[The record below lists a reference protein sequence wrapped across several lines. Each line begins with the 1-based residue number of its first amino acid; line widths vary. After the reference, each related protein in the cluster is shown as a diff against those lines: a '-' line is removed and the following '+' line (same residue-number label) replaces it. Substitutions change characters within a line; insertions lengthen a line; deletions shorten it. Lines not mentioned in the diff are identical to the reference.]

1 MSGVRWFATREVYIV
16 TLKYLCGVHLSQL
29 IKQYPGT
36 QWRIYELDNTPRT
49 AIFHNIAHFR
59 CRAFLAETAS
69 ELDAVIDEVNSYL
82 QELPYPLRWDDTIK
96 KCNDLS
102 VKRSRL
108 LRILQGHLKYF
119 IGFIERYFPVVVPKG
134 YLRKV
139 FVGEHS
145 IGMLD
150 VARCIALQEV
160 LPGGYVE
167 MEPSQVKSW
176 STDTDV
182 MNSIYA
188 SSADSI
194 NWPDS
199 VLSDWYCT
207 LKSSGNGRDL
217 RVVVLVDGENIHPMD
232 FLFFV
237 KYQLRV
243 SPGTKIECVVFAAED
258 NALHWQFVQC
268 HLETP
273 LEVKVVKR
281 LVETKSLMDF
291 SIYTEVSMRY
301 FRDEQRDFVIM
312 SSDSDYSPLYSAYK
326 EATFRF
332 VCHYGHTAKV
342 WVQRMKEDG
351 IDTYWLDESVQ
362 LHNISVFNV
371 QYLVWR
377 AREFTGDIFRD
388 DDWVTFLNRIGWKTP
403 SSAAT
408 RARYILINVAQSGI
422 RRKEVLI

>member
-1 MSGVRWFATREVYIV
+1 MSGVRWFSTREVYTV
-16 TLKYLCGVHLSQL
+16 TLKYLCGVDVHRLV
-29 IKQYPGT
+29 KQYPGT
-36 QWRIYELDNTPRT
+36 QWRVYELDNTQKT

-59 CRAFLAETAS
+59 CRAFLAETLT
-69 ELDAVIDEVNSYL
+69 ELDVIVDEVNNYL
-82 QELPYPLRWDDTIK
+82 ETLSYPLRRDKAIK
-96 KCNDLS
+96 ECSELS
-102 VKRSRL
+102 VRRSRL
-108 LRILQGHLKYF
+108 LRLLQGYLKYF
-119 IGFIERYFPVVVPKG
+119 IGFIFQYFPVVVPRE

-139 FVGEHS
+139 LVGEHS
-145 IGMLD
+145 IGLLD
-150 VARCIALQEV
+150 VSRCVALQEV

-167 MEPSQVKSW
+167 MEPSLVQEW
-176 STDTDV
+176 STDANV
-182 MNSIYA
+182 MNSIYM
-188 SSADSI
+188 SSAYTISWPGSI
-194 NWPDS
+194 LP
-199 VLSDWYCT
+199 DWYCS

-217 RVVVLVDGENIHPMD
+217 RVVVLVDGENVHPID

-243 SPGTKIECVVFAAED
+243 SSGTKIECVVFAAED
-258 NALHWQFVQC
+258 NALHWKFASEQ
-268 HLETP
+268 LEIP

-312 SSDSDYSPLYSAYK
+312 SSDSDYSPLYSAYE

-351 IDTYWLDESVQ
+351 IATYWLDESVQ

-377 AREFTGDIFRD
+377 AREFTGNIFRD

-408 RARYILINVAQSGI
+408 RARYILINVAQSGA